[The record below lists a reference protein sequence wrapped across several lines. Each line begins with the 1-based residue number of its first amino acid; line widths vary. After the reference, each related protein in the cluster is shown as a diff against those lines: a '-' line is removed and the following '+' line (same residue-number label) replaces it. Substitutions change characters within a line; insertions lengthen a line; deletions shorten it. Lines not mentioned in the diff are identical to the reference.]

1 MTKKELLIKIVCLII
16 FFLPLT
22 TLAQEKS
29 SSISADDDQQIT
41 LPPLSTL
48 FENAKKN
55 AEVEYYR
62 YRLQEEECTLK
73 SVKRGWLENIKLNSG
88 YQWGKSANTSS
99 FSDESTPLFYSYNG
113 AAQSWYYFG
122 ASMSMPLLDIF
133 DRKNSIKKQEFVIKA
148 TQKEMGKWLNDRK
161 LRIVDVY
168 TDAEQFLLLLKLQ
181 TESLSYAE
189 AQYKAA
195 KNDFVN
201 GKTTPQ
207 YLNDQQKI
215 RVNAYAEFFK
225 TKQNL
230 KKAILELEILSN
242 TKIIK

>member
-1 MTKKELLIKIVCLII
+1 MKNKEMLLKVICLLI

-22 TLAQEKS
+22 THSQIKS
-29 SSISADDDQQIT
+29 SLISEDDQQIT
-41 LPPLSTL
+41 LPPLGTL
-48 FENAKKN
+48 LENAKNN
-55 AEVEYYR
+55 AEVGYFR
-62 YRLQEEECTLK
+62 YKMQEEECTLK
-73 SVKRGWLENIKLNSG
+73 TEKRKWLKNIKLNSG

-122 ASMSMPLLDIF
+122 ASMSMPLTEIF
-133 DRKNSIKKQEFVIKA
+133 DRKNSIKKQKLVIKA
-148 TQKEMGKWLNDRK
+148 TQQEIERWMNDRK
-161 LRIVDVY
+161 LRIVDAY

-189 AQYKAA
+189 AQFKTV
-195 KNDFVN
+195 KNEYIN
-201 GKTTPQ
+201 GKTTTQ

-230 KKAILELEILSN
+230 KKAILELEILSY
-242 TKIIK
+242 TKILK